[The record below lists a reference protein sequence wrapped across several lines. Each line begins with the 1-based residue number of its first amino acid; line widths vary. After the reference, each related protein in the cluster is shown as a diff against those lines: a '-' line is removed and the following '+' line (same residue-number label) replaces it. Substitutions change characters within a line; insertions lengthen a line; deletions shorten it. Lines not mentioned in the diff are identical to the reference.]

1 MGELLTVIFSILLV
15 YIVIG
20 FFIWMNII
28 LSKQTF
34 SITTKDYFKQF
45 IVIVFCWGFID
56 IN

>member
-1 MGELLTVIFSILLV
+1 MGELLTVVFSILLV

-45 IVIVFCWGFID
+45 IVIVFCWVFIN